1 MNTLEQVLITARECG
16 YNVTIETT
24 EDGHTAYI
32 GLASRP
38 PLAPHKMGFRTSGA
52 PSALVPRI
60 NEWIRDQ
67 EEDA

>member
-1 MNTLEQVLITARECG
+1 MSTLEQVLITARECG

-24 EDGHTAYI
+24 ESGHTAFVWFSSI
-32 GLASRP
+32 ARP
-38 PLAPHKMGFRTSGA
+38 LMRRIRFRTSGD

-67 EEDA
+67 EEA